1 MVRRK
6 KLGLLF
12 SYEERW
18 IGGTYY
24 LLNIVHALNTLD
36 ETIKPE
42 ITILSSKKED
52 FEYVQSETGYPFLGF
67 LKIRRKSKIDS
78 LTRIYKKLKYVYK
91 AQVIDPDLDM
101 IFPNPEEHYII
112 KNDEAKCY
120 WIADFQE
127 ETLPELFP
135 IRDIVNRK
143 QDQIKVAL
151 TAKKIILSSFDAL
164 NIYQSLYPFANNT
177 PLVLQFAVSN
187 KVFSLLDFG
196 FLQEKYKVKEGFFFC
211 ANQFW
216 IHKNHMLL
224 LEAVKKLKAGG
235 LNIQVLFSGKDHDY
249 RQTGLLDKL
258 KRYVHENNLSEHVS
272 FLGFIDRNE
281 MLNLMHY
288 SAAVIQPSLSE
299 GWSTVVE
306 DAKSLGKFVIAS
318 DLELHKEQ
326 LQYNFTLF
334 KARESDS
341 LAAAI
346 KNFVEEPPELVETD
360 YQENIRAFGRKF
372 YDYI

>member
-12 SYEERW
+12 SYEENW

-24 LLNIVHALNTLD
+24 ILNIVHALNILD
-36 ETIKPE
+36 EAKKPE
-42 ITILSSKKED
+42 VTILSSKKED
-52 FEYVQSETGYPFLGF
+52 FDFVQSETGYPFLGF
-67 LKIRRKSKIDS
+67 LKIRRKRRIDL
-78 LTRIYKKLKYVYK
+78 LTKIYKKLKYVYQ
-91 AQVIDPDLDM
+91 AQVIDPELDM
-101 IFPNPEEHYII
+101 IFPNPEEHYVIE
-112 KNDEAKCY
+112 NDEAKCY
-120 WIADFQE
+120 WIPDFQE
-127 ETLPELFP
+127 ENLPEFFP
-135 IRDIVNRK
+135 IRDIVSRK
-143 QDQIKVAL
+143 QDQVKIAL
-151 TAKKIILSSFDAL
+151 TAKKLILSSYDAL
-164 NIYQSLYPFANNT
+164 NTYQSLYPFAKNT

-187 KVFSLLDFG
+187 KVFSPLDFG
-196 FLQEKYKVKEGFFFC
+196 FLQKKYKLKEGFFFC

-224 LEAVKKLKAGG
+224 LEAVNKLKSEGFD
-235 LNIQVLFSGKDHDY
+235 IQVLCSGKDHDY
-249 RQTGLLDKL
+249 RQTGLLGNL
-258 KRYVHENNLSEHVS
+258 KKFVDENNLSEHVS

-326 LQYNFTLF
+326 LQNNFVLF
-334 KARESDS
+334 EARECDS
-341 LAAAI
+341 LATAI
-346 KNFVEEPPELVETD
+346 KNFVEEPPDLMETN
-360 YQENIRAFGRKF
+360 YQENIRTFGEKF
-372 YDYI
+372 RDFI

>member
-12 SYEERW
+12 SYEESW

-24 LLNIVHALNTLD
+24 ILNIVHALNTLD
-36 ETIKPE
+36 ETRKPE
-42 ITILSSKKED
+42 VTILSSKEED
-52 FEYVQSETGYPFLGF
+52 FDYVQSETGYPFLGF
-67 LKIRRKSKIDS
+67 LKIKRKRRIDS
-78 LTRIYKKLKYVYK
+78 LIKIYKKIKYLYK

-112 KNDEAKCY
+112 ENDEAKCY
-120 WIADFQE
+120 WIPDFQE
-127 ETLPELFP
+127 ENLPELFP

-151 TAKKIILSSFDAL
+151 TAKKLILSSYDAL
-164 NIYQSLYPFANNT
+164 NTYQSLYPFARNT

-187 KVFSLLDFG
+187 KVFSLLDYDL
-196 FLQEKYKVKEGFFFC
+196 LQKKYRLKEGFFFC

-235 LNIQVLFSGKDHDY
+235 LDVQVLFSGKDHDY
-249 RQTGLLDKL
+249 RGTGLLDKL
-258 KRYVHENNLSEHVS
+258 KQYVLENDLSEHVS

-326 LQYNFTLF
+326 LQNNFTLF

-341 LAAAI
+341 LVAAI
-346 KNFVEEPPELVETD
+346 KNFVEEPPELVDTD
-360 YQENIRAFGRKF
+360 YQENIRVFGEKF
-372 YDYI
+372 YEYI